1 MLDVIASTSSPLI
14 LSLPKNLNPERV
26 ILSLSKN
33 LNPSYSFS
41 RADSSV
47 AEFIRAR
54 SFVASLLRMT
64 KANDPLRM
72 TV

>member
-41 RADSSV
+41 RADPSV
-47 AEFIRAR
+47 T
-54 SFVASLLRMT
+54 SFPQDDITQEPYEA
-64 KANDPLRM
+64 D
-72 TV
+72 

>member
-33 LNPSYSFS
+33 LNPSYSLS
-41 RADSSV
+41 RADPSV
-47 AEFIRAR
+47 T
-54 SFVASLLRMT
+54 SFPQDDIT
-64 KANDPLRM
+64 QEPYE
-72 TV
+72 TY